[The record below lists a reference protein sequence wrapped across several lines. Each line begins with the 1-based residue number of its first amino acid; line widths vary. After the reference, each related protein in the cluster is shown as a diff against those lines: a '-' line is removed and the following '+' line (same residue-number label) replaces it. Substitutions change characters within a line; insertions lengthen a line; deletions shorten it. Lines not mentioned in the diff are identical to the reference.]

1 MARGTPA
8 PARPLHLLSY
18 DESTSRFEL
27 GAEALAALRAVKG
40 PVGVLS
46 VCGRARQGKSFILNQ
61 LAGAC
66 GDGGFEVGPTVRPCT
81 KGLWIWS
88 APIPRTTPGGEPY
101 HLVLLDTEGID
112 AYDQTGQ
119 YSTQIF
125 SLAVLL
131 SSLFVYNQ
139 MGGIDEAALDRL
151 SLVTEMTKHI
161 RVRAGGE
168 SGGSQTS
175 DSSDALARFAPSF
188 VWLLRDFYLD
198 LEDGDA
204 AITPAQYLESAL
216 RNVPNTTPSAEA
228 KNQIRDSI
236 RGLFPER
243 ECFPLVRPV
252 NDEASLR
259 RLDRVPS
266 ERLRPE
272 FRDGLSALV
281 NMLHARCRPKTVG
294 SDVLNG
300 AALAGMAETYV
311 AAINGGAVPTI
322 ATAWQSVAEAECR
335 AAAEAAEAAYASA
348 FYERADALGDAS
360 TSAAL
365 ADVHTNATKIAKA
378 AFDERAVGG
387 AGPRGA
393 SWARLE
399 AAIERRRSEYSA
411 RRAAEASAKCAELL
425 AAASQRVNRA
435 ANAPEATPESV
446 MRAIAR
452 EADQFAVAAPAIDG
466 AAKHEA
472 LARFALEA
480 AEFAL
485 VAVAT
490 RAAEKSALEAKAAK
504 DAEARHAAR
513 CAELEAQKRELEARV
528 KEASEERKSAEARVK
543 ERDAAL
549 ADAIAAT
556 REAEARASLAA
567 ASATSEA
574 MAARRERGAME
585 SSLREALETE
595 KRRAEASAERANRLE
610 REVADARKDSAAS
623 RSGQNARVA
632 DLERALR
639 DARDEVLAESRRREL
654 AESDAR
660 DAGAKAAAADAETR
674 SVAAGRVAAAEAA
687 AASASKRAAESEARF
702 RAAESRLAELKRN
715 LERKNRVPP
724 EKETDDDGGADVL
737 ADAELERWRAEAEAA
752 AAAAAGRDAAARTS
766 ASPAKRRRPPPEE
779 AEEEDP
785 DAFVDAEE
793 GGDDGAGAEEADAA
807 DESAADANARAEA
820 EGMTVNQL
828 KHRLQVMG
836 LAHLYAGKR
845 GVKKA
850 NLVDMF
856 VNKA

>member
-161 RVRAGGE
+161 RVRAGGD
-168 SGGSQTS
+168 GGSQT
-175 DSSDALARFAPSF
+175 SSDALARFAPSF

-259 RLDRVPS
+259 RLDRVPP

-365 ADVHTNATKIAKA
+365 ADVHAKATKMAKR

-399 AAIERRRSEYSA
+399 AAIERRRGEYSS
-411 RRAAEASAKCAELL
+411 RRAAEAAAKCAELL
-425 AAASQRVNRA
+425 AAASQRVHRA

-490 RAAEKSALEAKAAK
+490 RAAEKSSLEAKAAK
-504 DAEARHAAR
+504 EAEARHAAR

-528 KEASEERKSAEARVK
+528 KEECEERKSAEARVK
-543 ERDAAL
+543 ESDAAL

-793 GGDDGAGAEEADAA
+793 GGDDGAGAEEA
-807 DESAADANARAEA
+807 EAADANARAEA
-820 EGMTVNQL
+820 EGLTVNQL

>member
-161 RVRAGGE
+161 RVRAGGDG
-168 SGGSQTS
+168 GGSQTS
-175 DSSDALARFAPSF
+175 SSDALARFAPSF

-204 AITPAQYLESAL
+204 SITPAQYLESAL

-259 RLDRVPS
+259 RLDRVPP

-365 ADVHTNATKIAKA
+365 ADVHANATKIAKT

-425 AAASQRVNRA
+425 ASASQRVHRA

-490 RAAEKSALEAKAAK
+490 RAAEKSSLEAKAAK
-504 DAEARHAAR
+504 EAEARHAAR

-528 KEASEERKSAEARVK
+528 KEECEERKSAEARVK
-543 ERDAAL
+543 ESDAAL

-785 DAFVDAEE
+785 EAFVDAEE
-793 GGDDGAGAEEADAA
+793 GGDDGAGAEEA
-807 DESAADANARAEA
+807 EAADANARAEA
-820 EGMTVNQL
+820 EGLTVNQL

>member
-161 RVRAGGE
+161 RVRAGGDT
-168 SGGSQTS
+168 GGSQTS

-204 AITPAQYLESAL
+204 SITPAQYLESAL

-259 RLDRVPS
+259 RLDRVPP

-272 FRDGLSALV
+272 FRDGLAALV

-335 AAAEAAEAAYASA
+335 AAAEAAEAAYADA
-348 FYERADALGDAS
+348 FYQRADALGDAS

-365 ADVHTNATKIAKA
+365 ADVHANATKIAKA

-399 AAIERRRSEYSA
+399 AAIERRRGEYSA

-425 AAASQRVNRA
+425 ASASQRVHRA

-504 DAEARHAAR
+504 EAEARHAAR
-513 CAELEAQKRELEARV
+513 CAELEARAREAEARL
-528 KEASEERKSAEARVK
+528 KEECEERKSAEARVK

-674 SVAAGRVAAAEAA
+674 SVAARRVAAAEAA

-766 ASPAKRRRPPPEE
+766 ASPAKRRRPPAEE

-785 DAFVDAEE
+785 EAFVDAEE

>member
-161 RVRAGGE
+161 RVRAGGDT
-168 SGGSQTS
+168 GGSQTS
-175 DSSDALARFAPSF
+175 SSDALARFAPSF

-204 AITPAQYLESAL
+204 SITPAQYLESAL

-259 RLDRVPS
+259 RLDRVPP

-335 AAAEAAEAAYASA
+335 AAAEAAEAARVGVLRTRGRPRGRLHLRRPRR
-348 FYERADALGDAS
+348 RAHDR
-360 TSAAL
+360 
-365 ADVHTNATKIAKA
+365 
-378 AFDERAVGG
+378 DEDREGGVRRARGRR
-387 AGPRGA
+387 AGPR
-393 SWARLE
+393 AR
-399 AAIERRRSEYSA
+399 AGRGSRRRLSGGVRSTRRVA
-411 RRAAEASAKCAELL
+411 RRRRRPSAPSSSRRRPSACTGRRTRPRRRPSRSCAR
-425 AAASQRVNRA
+425 SRA
-435 ANAPEATPESV
+435 RRTNSRSPRPRST
-446 MRAIAR
+446 AR
-452 EADQFAVAAPAIDG
+452 RSTRRS
-466 AAKHEA
+466 
-472 LARFALEA
+472 ARFALEA

-513 CAELEAQKRELEARV
+513 CAELEARAREAEARL
-528 KEASEERKSAEARVK
+528 KEECEERKSAEVRVK
-543 ERDAAL
+543 ERGSGARRRDGGDARGGGARVARGGL
-549 ADAIAAT
+549 RDVRGDGGA
-556 REAEARASLAA
+556 ARARGDGIQPARGA
-567 ASATSEA
+567 RDGE
-574 MAARRERGAME
+574 AARGGVGG
-585 SSLREALETE
+585 
-595 KRRAEASAERANRLE
+595 RANRLE

-660 DAGAKAAAADAETR
+660 DAGARPPPPTRRQR

-687 AASASKRAAESEARF
+687 AASASKRAAESEAGF

-785 DAFVDAEE
+785 EAFVDAEE

>member
-161 RVRAGGE
+161 RVRAGGDT
-168 SGGSQTS
+168 GGSQTS

-272 FRDGLSALV
+272 FRDGLAALV

-365 ADVHTNATKIAKA
+365 ADVHANATKIAKA

-425 AAASQRVNRA
+425 ASASQRVHRA

-504 DAEARHAAR
+504 EAEARHAAR
-513 CAELEAQKRELEARV
+513 CAELEARAREAEARL
-528 KEASEERKSAEARVK
+528 KEECEERKSAEARVK

-549 ADAIAAT
+549 ADAMAAT

-785 DAFVDAEE
+785 EAFVDAEE

>member
-161 RVRAGGE
+161 RVRAGGDT
-168 SGGSQTS
+168 GGSQTS
-175 DSSDALARFAPSF
+175 SSDALARFAPSF

-204 AITPAQYLESAL
+204 SITPAQYLESAL

-259 RLDRVPS
+259 RLDRVPP

-365 ADVHTNATKIAKA
+365 ADVHTTATKIAKA

-425 AAASQRVNRA
+425 ASASQRVHRA

-513 CAELEAQKRELEARV
+513 CAELEARAREAEARL
-528 KEASEERKSAEARVK
+528 KEECEERKSAEVRVK

-549 ADAIAAT
+549 ADAMAAT

-766 ASPAKRRRPPPEE
+766 ASPAKRRRPPRRRPRRRI
-779 AEEEDP
+779 P
-785 DAFVDAEE
+785 RRSWTRRR
-793 GGDDGAGAEEADAA
+793 GAMTGRGRRRRMRRTRAPRTQTL
-807 DESAADANARAEA
+807 AR
-820 EGMTVNQL
+820 
-828 KHRLQVMG
+828 RR
-836 LAHLYAGKR
+836 R
-845 GVKKA
+845 G
-850 NLVDMF
+850 
-856 VNKA
+856 

>member
-161 RVRAGGE
+161 RVRAGGDT
-168 SGGSQTS
+168 GGSQTS
-175 DSSDALARFAPSF
+175 SSDALARFAPSF

-204 AITPAQYLESAL
+204 SITPAQYLESAL

-259 RLDRVPS
+259 RLDRVPP

-365 ADVHTNATKIAKA
+365 ADVHTTATKIAKA

-425 AAASQRVNRA
+425 ASASQRVHRA

-513 CAELEAQKRELEARV
+513 CAELEARAREAEARL
-528 KEASEERKSAEARVK
+528 KEECEERKSAEVRVK

-549 ADAIAAT
+549 ADAMAAT

-623 RSGQNARVA
+623 RSGQTRARRRPRARAPRRPGRGPGGVQA
-632 DLERALR
+632 ARARRERREGRGREGRRRRRGDALR
-639 DARDEVLAESRRREL
+639 RRGPRRRRGGRRRVGVQ
-654 AESDAR
+654 AR
-660 DAGAKAAAADAETR
+660 RRVRGE
-674 SVAAGRVAAAEAA
+674 VQGGRVATRGAQAEPRAEKPGSAREGNRRRRRSGRPRGRGAGAVARRGGGGGGGGGGSRRGGEDVGVAREAAEA
-687 AASASKRAAESEARF
+687 
-702 RAAESRLAELKRN
+702 
-715 LERKNRVPP
+715 PP
-724 EKETDDDGGADVL
+724 GG
-737 ADAELERWRAEAEAA
+737 
-752 AAAAAGRDAAARTS
+752 GR
-766 ASPAKRRRPPPEE
+766 
-779 AEEEDP
+779 
-785 DAFVDAEE
+785 
-793 GGDDGAGAEEADAA
+793 GGG
-807 DESAADANARAEA
+807 S
-820 EGMTVNQL
+820 
-828 KHRLQVMG
+828 
-836 LAHLYAGKR
+836 R
-845 GVKKA
+845 GVRGRGGGGR
-850 NLVDMF
+850 
-856 VNKA
+856 